1 MWFFLLLS
9 WQRSCGEVLVWSFG
23 DGKACV
29 LGISS
34 WRFGFYGTAGGVGDS
49 YDPHD
54 PLQQISN
61 SKAGCNCCSSLCLSP
76 WQVTTFF
83 VEDPG
88 AWCIFGLSE
97 FPFIVFSFWSLFWIW
112 RPWSIVHIG
121 GFRSDMVHVM
131 GTKKWLQVTD
141 LFVWL
146 QRMFG
151 CSESFN
157 KMIRVSSFFF
167 FFYFWY

>member
-1 MWFFLLLS
+1 MWSFLHLF
-9 WQRSCGEVLVWSFG
+9 WQRSSGEILVWSFG

-112 RPWSIVHIG
+112 WPWSIVHIEG
-121 GFRSDMVHVM
+121 VFVVIWFMLRVQNSDCKSASH
-131 GTKKWLQVTD
+131 WLICLIAENV
-141 LFVWL
+141 LL
-146 QRMFG
+146 QWIF
-151 CSESFN
+151 
-157 KMIRVSSFFF
+157 
-167 FFYFWY
+167 